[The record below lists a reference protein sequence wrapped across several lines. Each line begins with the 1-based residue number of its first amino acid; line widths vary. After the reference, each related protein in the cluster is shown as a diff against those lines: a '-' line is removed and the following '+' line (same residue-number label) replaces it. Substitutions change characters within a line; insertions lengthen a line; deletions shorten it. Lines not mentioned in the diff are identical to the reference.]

1 MQAHCKTGIEWIYA
15 DCGKF
20 NLKAIIQVRRLMY
33 QWEILN
39 RDKNEL
45 INRIFQTQTNYNNT
59 GDWVRLV
66 QADKQELEID
76 LTDEEIQGVSKFT
89 FKSYVKK
96 KVTINHLKY
105 LESLKKKH
113 SKAEHLN
120 CSELKQADYLHDQN
134 FSTHEKRLLF
144 KLRSKTIDVKQNFP
158 GLNKDMWCTSC
169 GLFPENQSHLLQCPA
184 LVVHLGYLAGETST
198 LNENYIYG
206 STEQKRSIVKIFSD
220 ILEVRDNLQQ
230 KMRDLEK

>member
-1 MQAHCKTGIEWIYA
+1 M
-15 DCGKF
+15 
-20 NLKAIIQVRRLMY
+20 
-33 QWEILN
+33 
-39 RDKNEL
+39 
-45 INRIFQTQTNYNNT
+45 
-59 GDWVRLV
+59 V

-96 KVTINHLKY
+96 KVTINHLQY

-184 LVVHLGYLAGETST
+184 LVVLAGETST

-220 ILEVRDNLQQ
+220 ILEVTTYNR
-230 KMRDLEK
+230 K